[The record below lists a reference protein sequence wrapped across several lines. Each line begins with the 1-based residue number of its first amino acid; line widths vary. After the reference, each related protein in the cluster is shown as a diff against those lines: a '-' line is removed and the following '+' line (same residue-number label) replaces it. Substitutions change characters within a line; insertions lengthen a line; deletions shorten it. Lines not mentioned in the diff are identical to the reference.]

1 VLGWVV
7 ADLAYRHRGDLPEG
21 RLTDL
26 RKAVVNAA
34 ALARVAEEI
43 GLGDEL
49 LLGKGEAAAGGRH
62 KPSIIADALEAVFA
76 AVYLDGGPDAA
87 RDVVTRLMGPSL
99 ADAVNGVGGMD
110 HKTALQELAAR
121 LFDAA
126 PVYVLQEDGPD
137 HAKHFYAEVL
147 LQGEALGAG
156 QGRSK
161 KQAEQEAAR
170 EACARLRA
178 EPAVGLA

>member
-1 VLGWVV
+1 M
-7 ADLAYRHRGDLPEG
+7 AFRYHGDLSEG

-26 RKAVVNAA
+26 RKALVNAA
-34 ALARVAEEI
+34 ALARLAEEV
-43 GLGDEL
+43 GVGGEL

-62 KPSIIADALEAVFA
+62 KPSILADALEAVVG

-87 RDVVTRLMGPSL
+87 LDVVARLLGARL
-99 ADAVNGVGGMD
+99 TDAVNGTGGLD
-110 HKTALQELAAR
+110 HKTTLQELTAR
-121 LFDAA
+121 LFDTA

-137 HAKHFYAEVL
+137 HAKRFFAEVL
-147 LQGEALGAG
+147 VNGERFGSG

-170 EACARLRA
+170 AACERLRT
-178 EPAVGLA
+178 EPAVGVA